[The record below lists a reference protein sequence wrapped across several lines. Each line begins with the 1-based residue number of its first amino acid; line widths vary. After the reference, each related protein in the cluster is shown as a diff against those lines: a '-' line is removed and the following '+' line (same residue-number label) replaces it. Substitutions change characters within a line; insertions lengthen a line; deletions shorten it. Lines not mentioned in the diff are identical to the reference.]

1 MLPFFEEISVGDK
14 MDLGE
19 YTFTADEIVHFA
31 QKFDPQPFHLSEEAA
46 AKTHFKH
53 LCASGWH
60 TASVFMKCFVAT
72 FQSLEGKAVSEG
84 KTSARFGPS
93 PGFEDLK
100 WIKPVYAGDT
110 LRYSRVVTGTTE
122 SKSRPNW
129 GLVHSDMLAHNQ
141 NGDLAFSFRATVFI
155 ERRHASTEAKA
166 GG

>member
-1 MLPFFEEISVGDK
+1 MIAFFDDIVIGDALE
-14 MDLGE
+14 LGE
-19 YTFTADEIVHFA
+19 YTFNSDEITRFA
-31 QKFDPQPFHLSEEAA
+31 RKYDPQPFHMEEEEA

-60 TASVFMKCFVAT
+60 TASVFMKLFVAK
-72 FQSLEGKAVSEG
+72 FKALHQEALDEGRTPAQY
-84 KTSARFGPS
+84 GPS

-110 LRYSRVVTGTTE
+110 LRYSRVVTGKTE
-122 SKSRPNW
+122 SRSRPDW

-141 NGDLAFSFRATVFI
+141 NDELVFSFRATVFV
-155 ERRHASTEAKA
+155 ERNRPWGEANK